1 MEEKQRKELIKKIIE
16 EQDIVALY
24 TYDGFNKSLGIMQE
38 YSKGILYSGLK
49 KFILQNSEML
59 KKFTTKNLYTLLA
72 STYDESEK
80 QMINEQIAERLKK
93 EEFFC
98 EDIDSEVF
106 LHPIHTYDS
115 YGKID
120 KDVRNKIN
128 IELEKQLKELG
139 KEYEIIDKN
148 QLVAGL
154 KEVTALFEEADGLW
168 INLQG
173 KDRKEKLEKNNINLN
188 NELVNEHIQ
197 KNFLETNLGKAIN
210 TAVDIGIR
218 AIFPD
223 FFEDQIID
231 IKDNLLNY
239 GLKDGI
245 RQTIDDAIDMGRSA
259 IGIVTGNFES
269 INQMQN
275 AVKNGGII
283 DGISSLLD
291 TVIDKVKK
299 AGLIN
304 NTIAKTIKQGKN
316 IILNNVENNI
326 TSTFNKQY
334 ESIDYANKYISNW
347 KENFEKKDFSGMEK
361 EYKKIEKQLNNI
373 APIEKTINEA
383 KTIMTLHNLI
393 KNNGQNF
400 NLSKEQLELAEK
412 LK

>member
-1 MEEKQRKELIKKIIE
+1 MEI
-16 EQDIVALY
+16 
-24 TYDGFNKSLGIMQE
+24 
-38 YSKGILYSGLK
+38 
-49 KFILQNSEML
+49 
-59 KKFTTKNLYTLLA
+59 
-72 STYDESEK
+72 
-80 QMINEQIAERLKK
+80 
-93 EEFFC
+93 
-98 EDIDSEVF
+98 
-106 LHPIHTYDS
+106 
-115 YGKID
+115 
-120 KDVRNKIN
+120 
-128 IELEKQLKELG
+128 
-139 KEYEIIDKN
+139 
-148 QLVAGL
+148 
-154 KEVTALFEEADGLW
+154 
-168 INLQG
+168 
-173 KDRKEKLEKNNINLN
+173 EKLEKNNINLN

-218 AIFPD
+218 AIFQD

-231 IKDNLLNY
+231 IKDNLVNY

-245 RQTIDDAIDMGRSA
+245 RQTIDDAIDIGRSA